1 LGVYFGSDKRASGF
15 GEGFHC
21 YNNARVI
28 AFDRRQMAQKKV
40 AKKTGRK
47 EQKKSSEYLRKG
59 SKKGR

>member
-1 LGVYFGSDKRASGF
+1 MGGSASGF
-15 GEGFHC
+15 GEGFQC

-28 AFDRRQMAQKKV
+28 AFERRQMAQKKA

-47 EQKKSSEYLRKG
+47 DQKKSSEYLRKG

>member
-1 LGVYFGSDKRASGF
+1 MFPKDSPASGF
-15 GEGFHC
+15 GEGFQC

-28 AFDRRQMAQKKV
+28 AFDRRQMAQEKV